1 MSDRGAYGKVSGTMT
16 PDDVVASVCRL
27 ADDFKTQRNVS
38 KVDLLCRSGYLES
51 ESVSEADIEA
61 YLRLHPELVDV
72 WIRDSQDQRNST
84 GWWIAEPLDRLLFE
98 RRPDDAMRTTYQN
111 FRTERKW
118 TVGNLPETTRRTF
131 DDKCTAC
138 AFYVRQRIRD
148 LAELIHRTRP
158 G

>member
-84 GWWIAEPLDRLLFE
+84 GWW
-98 RRPDDAMRTTYQN
+98 Q
-111 FRTERKW
+111 
-118 TVGNLPETTRRTF
+118 
-131 DDKCTAC
+131 
-138 AFYVRQRIRD
+138 
-148 LAELIHRTRP
+148 
-158 G
+158 